1 VQVGYQEEAH
11 GDDYRRS
18 VKAKRMASNFIT
30 MALLLRIAKFFTGAG
45 IHSGSILSVSQIHPP
60 TNSKKLL
67 GDVSESSRAMK

>member
-30 MALLLRIAKFFTGAG
+30 VALLLRIAKFFTEAG
-45 IHSGSILSVSQIHPP
+45 IHSGAILSVSQIHPP
-60 TNSKKLL
+60 TKLKEIA
-67 GDVSESSRAMK
+67 GRCE